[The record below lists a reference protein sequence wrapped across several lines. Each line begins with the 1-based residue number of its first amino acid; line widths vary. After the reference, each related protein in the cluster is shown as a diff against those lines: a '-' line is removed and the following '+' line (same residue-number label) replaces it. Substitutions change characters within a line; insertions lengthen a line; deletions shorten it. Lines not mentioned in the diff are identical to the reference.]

1 VLSIKTNG
9 MLTISSSTIARHE
22 LYINEIEF
30 THKDEVSLFG
40 FLHDCGKFFETQ
52 YIISRKD
59 LQILLSQNKAGIE
72 ILWQIENLFAG
83 PHAAPASLNLID
95 LFGTTQVF
103 DTCEIKLDVPH
114 YQDELGN
121 LKPSP
126 GKELFFIEEV
136 IPLNLAGEAKALRRP
151 SKPASF

>member
-1 VLSIKTNG
+1 
-9 MLTISSSTIARHE
+9 MLPANVSPLAKHE
-22 LYINEIEF
+22 IYVNEIEF

-40 FLHDCGKFFETQ
+40 FLQHCGKFFETQ

-72 ILWQIENLFAG
+72 ILWQIEQLFAG
-83 PHAAPASLNLID
+83 PHAIPASLNLID

-103 DTCEIKLDVPH
+103 DTCEIKLDVPY
-114 YQDELGN
+114 YQDGQGN
-121 LKPSP
+121 LTPSR

-136 IPLNLAGEAKALRRP
+136 TPLNRIGEA
-151 SKPASF
+151 ASVHPTRISATI

>member
-1 VLSIKTNG
+1 
-9 MLTISSSTIARHE
+9 MLTTASNTFARHE

-40 FLHDCGKFFETQ
+40 FLQDCGKFFETQ

-103 DTCEIKLDVPH
+103 DTCEVKLDVPH
-114 YQDELGN
+114 YHDEQGN
-121 LKPSP
+121 LKPCP

-136 IPLNLAGEAKALRRP
+136 TPLNRVGQAVAARP
-151 SKPASF
+151 SATIASI

>member
-1 VLSIKTNG
+1 
-9 MLTISSSTIARHE
+9 MSTIPFAKHE
-22 LYINEIEF
+22 LYVNEIEF
-30 THKDEVSLFG
+30 TCKEEVSLFG

-72 ILWQIENLFAG
+72 ILWQIETLFAG

-114 YQDELGN
+114 YHDQQGN
-121 LKPSP
+121 LKPCH
-126 GKELFFIEEV
+126 GNDLFFIEAV
-136 IPLNLAGEAKALRRP
+136 TPLNKTGEARTAYAQRT
-151 SKPASF
+151 STTF